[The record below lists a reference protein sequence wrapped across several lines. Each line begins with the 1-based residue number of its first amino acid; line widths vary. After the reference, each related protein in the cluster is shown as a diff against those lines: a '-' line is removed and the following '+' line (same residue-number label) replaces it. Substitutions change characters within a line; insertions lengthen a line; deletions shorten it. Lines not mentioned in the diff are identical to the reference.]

1 MEEQVILDQLPVSRV
16 NARSTDAFDIHNSRF
31 CEGSNPYLNTAAFVF
46 DFALSG
52 NSDPLPMAAYVE
64 AVGDR
69 YPHLKEHTYDSF
81 AHLFAQVAAEVNRLD
96 IGLYL
101 HRWSV
106 THRGERCCIAIEALH
121 GRTTRSVV
129 YAVWDWFE
137 AITQDHQF
145 YIEDQVEVFQR
156 LFRQSVYGGPT
167 VYALLRTAHEKGIP
181 AFYLWDEGLMQ
192 YGYGKKLV
200 RGVATTFDTDSHLDS
215 DFTTRKDDCKAFL
228 STLGFPVPNGEIVTT
243 RKEALA
249 AADRVGYAIAVKPVT
264 GHKGEGV
271 TADVRDDEE
280 LEVAFDRAVAAIPE
294 DQPVEV
300 IVEKSIAGSDFRILC
315 VNGRF
320 VAAMERRPAS
330 VTGDG
335 ESTISELIRDA
346 NRAAHRSDTPTSPLG
361 KIKTDGAM
369 EMYLAEQGFSL
380 ESVLEADQ
388 TVYLRKVAN
397 LSAGGV
403 SIDATPTIHPDNV
416 VLAQDI
422 AQHFRL
428 TCLGIDVITRDL
440 SRSWK
445 DGNFGILEINSA
457 PGISMHLNPSV
468 GDRVDVTS
476 PILETFFPEDTNI
489 RIPTITFNR
498 VSMRDLQE
506 LIDHLLLQYPNWVI
520 GAVCR
525 EGVLINRSE
534 KALSPNYNVNVRN
547 LLRNPRLDMLIA
559 EYRGDIFEQ
568 DGMFY
573 SGSDMVVLDNPTET
587 ETLLTRDILPHSTVV
602 VREGSNVSIRRQGL
616 IEQYRL
622 GSGEPFSRVYLKET
636 GTILPSR
643 EGQ

>member
-1 MEEQVILDQLPVSRV
+1 MILDQLPVSRV
-16 NARSTDAFDIHNSRF
+16 NARKTDAFDIYNSRF
-31 CEGSNPYLNTAAFVF
+31 YEGSNPYLNTAAIAF
-46 DFALSG
+46 DFALTG
-52 NSDPLPMAAYVE
+52 NIDPLPIETYVA

-69 YPHLKEHTYDSF
+69 YPHLKEQTYESY
-81 AHLFAQVAAEVNRLD
+81 AHLFAQVAAAVNQLEV
-96 IGLYL
+96 GLHL
-101 HRWSV
+101 HKWSV
-106 THRGERCCIAIEALH
+106 TQRGNRCGLAVEALH

-137 AITQDHQF
+137 AITQGHHF
-145 YIEDQVEVFQR
+145 YIEDQIEVFQR
-156 LFRQSVYGGPT
+156 VFRQSVYGGPT
-167 VYALLRTAHEKGIP
+167 VYALLRTAYEKSIP
-181 AFYLWDEGLMQ
+181 TFYLWDEGLMQ
-192 YGYGKKLV
+192 YGYGKKLA
-200 RGVATTFDTDSHLDS
+200 RGAATTFDTDSHLDS

-228 STLGFPVPNGEIVTT
+228 STLGFPVPTGEIVVTCS
-243 RKEALA
+243 EALA
-249 AADRVGYAIAVKPVT
+249 AAERVGYPIAVKPVV

-271 TADVRDDEE
+271 TAGVGDGEE
-280 LEVAFDRAVAAIPE
+280 LEAAFDRAVASIPKE
-294 DQPVEV
+294 QPVEV

-315 VNGRF
+315 VNGKF

-335 ESTISELIRDA
+335 QSTVSELIREA
-346 NRAAHRSDTPTSPLG
+346 NQTADRSDTPTSPLG
-361 KIKTDGAM
+361 KIKADDAM
-369 EMYLAEQGFSL
+369 EMYLAEQGFTL
-380 ESVLEADQ
+380 ESVLKEDR

-416 VLAQDI
+416 ILAQDI

-445 DGNFGILEINSA
+445 EGNFGILEINSA

-476 PILETFFPEDTNI
+476 PLLETYFPVETSA
-489 RIPTITFNR
+489 RIPIMTFNR
-498 VSMRDLQE
+498 VSMGDLQE
-506 LIDHLLLQYPNWVI
+506 LVDHLLVQYPNWVI

-534 KALSPNYNVNVRN
+534 KVLSLNYNVNVSN

-559 EYRGDIFEQ
+559 EYRGEIFEQ
-568 DGMFY
+568 NGMFY
-573 SGSDMVVLDNPTET
+573 SGSDMVVLENPTET
-587 ETLLTRDILPHSTVV
+587 ETLLTRDVFPHSTIV

-622 GSGEPFSRVYLKET
+622 GGSEPFSRVYLKET
-636 GTILPSR
+636 GTIL
-643 EGQ
+643 G

>member
-1 MEEQVILDQLPVSRV
+1 MVLDQLPVSRV
-16 NARSTDAFDIHNSRF
+16 NARKTDAFDVYNSRF

-46 DFALSG
+46 DFALTG
-52 NSDPLPMAAYVE
+52 NSDPLPIEAYVE
-64 AVGDR
+64 VVSDR

-81 AHLFAQVAAEVNRLD
+81 THLFAQVAAEVNRLD
-96 IGLYL
+96 IGLHL
-101 HRWSV
+101 HQWSV
-106 THRGERCCIAIEALH
+106 TRRGERCRIAIEALH

-137 AITQDHQF
+137 AITQDHPF
-145 YIEDQVEVFQR
+145 YIEDHIEDFQR
-156 LFRQSVYGGPT
+156 GFRQSVYGGPT

-200 RGVATTFDTDSHLDS
+200 RGIATTFDTDSHLDS

-228 STLGFPVPNGEIVTT
+228 SALGFPVPKGEIVATCD
-243 RKEALA
+243 EALA
-249 AADRVGYAIAVKPVT
+249 AAERVGYPIAVKPVS

-271 TADVRDDEE
+271 TADVGDDEE
-280 LEVAFDRAVAAIPE
+280 LEAAFDRAIATIPG
-294 DQPVEV
+294 DQPVQV

-320 VAAMERRPAS
+320 VAAMERKPAS

-335 ESTISELIRDA
+335 HSTVSELIREA
-346 NRAAHRSDTPTSPLG
+346 NRAVERSDTPTSPLG
-361 KIKTDGAM
+361 KIKADNAM
-369 EMYLAEQGFSL
+369 EIYLAQQGFTL
-380 ESVLEADQ
+380 ESVLDKGR
-388 TVYLRKVAN
+388 TVHLRKVAN

-416 VLAQDI
+416 ILAQDI

-428 TCLGIDVITRDL
+428 TCLGIDAITRDL
-440 SRSWK
+440 SKSWK
-445 DGNFGILEINSA
+445 DGNFGIIEINSA
-457 PGISMHLNPSV
+457 PGISMHLNPSM

-476 PILETFFPEDTNI
+476 PILETFFPAEASA
-489 RIPTITFNR
+489 RIPLMTFNR

-506 LIDHLLLQYPNWVI
+506 LIDHILLQHPNWVI

-534 KALSPNYNVNVRN
+534 KVLSPNYNANVLN
-547 LLRNPRLDMLIA
+547 LLRNPKLDMLIA

-587 ETLLTRDILPHSTVV
+587 ETLLTRDVFPHSTVI
-602 VREGSNVSIRRQGL
+602 VREGDNISIRREGL

-622 GSGEPFSRVYLKET
+622 GGSEPFSRVYLKEI
-636 GTILPSR
+636 GTILV
-643 EGQ
+643 

>member
-1 MEEQVILDQLPVSRV
+1 MILDQLPVSRV
-16 NARSTDAFDIHNSRF
+16 NARKTDAFDVYNSRF
-31 CEGSNPYLNTAAFVF
+31 CEGSNPYLNTGAFIF
-46 DFALSG
+46 DFALTG
-52 NSDPLPMAAYVE
+52 HSDPLPIEAYVE

-69 YPHLKEHTYDSF
+69 YPHIKERTYDSY
-81 AHLFAQVAAEVNRLD
+81 AHLFAQVAAEVNQLD
-96 IGLYL
+96 IGLHL
-101 HRWSV
+101 HQWSV
-106 THRGERCCIAIEALH
+106 TQRGNRCRLAVEALH

-137 AITQDHQF
+137 AITQGYSF

-156 LFRQSVYGGPT
+156 VFRQSVYGGPT
-167 VYALLRTAHEKGIP
+167 VYALLRTAHAKGIP
-181 AFYLWDEGLMQ
+181 TFYLWDEGLMQ

-228 STLGFPVPNGEIVTT
+228 GTLGFPVPQGEIVVTYD
-243 RKEALA
+243 EALA
-249 AADRVGYAIAVKPVT
+249 AVDRIGYPVAVKPVV

-271 TADVRDDEE
+271 TAAVGDDAD
-280 LEVAFDRAVAAIPE
+280 LEAAFDRAIASIPV
-294 DQPVEV
+294 DQSVRV
-300 IVEKSIAGSDFRILC
+300 IVETSITGSDFRILC

-320 VAAMERRPAS
+320 VAAMERRPAW

-335 ESTISELIRDA
+335 RSTIQELIRDA
-346 NRAAHRSDTPTSPLG
+346 NRNPDRSDTPTSPMG
-361 KIKTDGAM
+361 QIKTDHAM
-369 EMYLAEQGFSL
+369 ELYLAEQGLTL
-380 ESVLEADQ
+380 ETVLEPDH

-416 VLAQDI
+416 ILAQDI

-428 TCLGIDVITRDL
+428 TCLGIDVIARDL

-476 PILETFFPEDTNI
+476 PILETFFPPETRG
-489 RIPTITFNR
+489 RIPTLTFNR
-498 VSMRDLQE
+498 LSMRDLQE
-506 LIDHLLLQYPNWVI
+506 LIDHLLSQHPNWVI

-525 EGVLINRSE
+525 EGVLVNRSE
-534 KALSPNYNVNVRN
+534 KVLHANYNVNVSN
-547 LLRNPRLDMLIA
+547 LLRNPRLDLLIA

-587 ETLLTRDILPHSTVV
+587 ETLLTRDVFPHATVV
-602 VREGSNVSIRRQGL
+602 VREGGNVSIRREGL

-622 GSGEPFSRVYLKET
+622 GGSEPFSRVYLKEI
-636 GTILPSR
+636 GTILP
-643 EGQ
+643 

>member
-16 NARSTDAFDIHNSRF
+16 NARKTDAFDIHNSRL
-31 CEGSNPYLNTAAFVF
+31 CEGSNPYLDTAAFVF
-46 DFALSG
+46 DFALTG
-52 NSDPLPMAAYVE
+52 NSDPLPIEAYVD

-69 YPHLKEHTYDSF
+69 YPHLSDRTYESY
-81 AHLFAQVAAEVNRLD
+81 AHLFAQVAAEVNQLD
-96 IGLYL
+96 IGLHL
-101 HRWSV
+101 HQWSV
-106 THRGERCCIAIEALH
+106 TQRGARCCLAVEALH
-121 GRTTRSVV
+121 GRTTRSVI

-137 AITQDHQF
+137 AITQGQRF
-145 YIEDQVEVFQR
+145 YIEDQIEMFQQV
-156 LFRQSVYGGPT
+156 FRQSVYGGPT

-181 AFYLWDEGLMQ
+181 TFYLWDEGLMQ

-228 STLGFPVPNGEIVTT
+228 STLGFPVPSGEIVVT
-243 RKEALA
+243 RSEALA
-249 AADRVGYAIAVKPVT
+249 AADRIGYPIAVKPVS

-271 TADVRDDEE
+271 TADVGDSEE
-280 LEVAFDRAVAAIPE
+280 LEAAFDRAVEAIPG

-300 IVEKSIAGSDFRILC
+300 IVETSIAGSDFRILC

-320 VAAMERRPAS
+320 VAAMERKPAS

-335 ESTISELIRDA
+335 QSTISELIRDA
-346 NRAAHRSDTPTSPLG
+346 NRAAARSDTPTSPLG
-361 KIKTDGAM
+361 KIKADNAM
-369 EMYLAEQGFSL
+369 EVYLDQQGFTL
-380 ESVLEADQ
+380 ESILEEDR

-416 VLAQDI
+416 ILAQDI

-428 TCLGIDVITRDL
+428 TCLGIDAITRDL

-476 PILETFFPEDTNI
+476 PILETFFPAETSP
-489 RIPTITFNR
+489 RIPIVTFNR
-498 VSMRDLQE
+498 VSMGDLQM

-525 EGVLINRSE
+525 DGVLINRSE
-534 KALSPNYNVNVRN
+534 KVLSPTYNVNVSN
-547 LLRNPRLDMLIA
+547 LLRNPRLDLLIA
-559 EYRGDIFEQ
+559 EYRGETFEQ
-568 DGMFY
+568 DGVFY

-587 ETLLTRDILPHSTVV
+587 EALLTRDVFPHSTVV
-602 VREGSNVSIRRQGL
+602 VREGGNVSIRRQGL

-622 GSGEPFSRVYLKET
+622 GGSEPFSRVYLKEI
-636 GTILPSR
+636 GTILA
-643 EGQ
+643 

>member
-1 MEEQVILDQLPVSRV
+1 MVLDQLPVSRV
-16 NARSTDAFDIHNSRF
+16 NARKTDAFDVYNSRF

-46 DFALSG
+46 DFALTG
-52 NSDPLPMAAYVE
+52 NSDPLPIEAYVE
-64 AVGDR
+64 VVSDR

-81 AHLFAQVAAEVNRLD
+81 THLFAQVAAEVNRLD
-96 IGLYL
+96 IGLHL
-101 HRWSV
+101 HQWSV
-106 THRGERCCIAIEALH
+106 TRRGERCRIAIEALH

-137 AITQDHQF
+137 AITQDQPF
-145 YIEDQVEVFQR
+145 YIEDHIEDFQR
-156 LFRQSVYGGPT
+156 GFRQSVYGGPT

-200 RGVATTFDTDSHLDS
+200 RGIATTFDTDSHLDS

-228 STLGFPVPNGEIVTT
+228 SALGFPVPKGEIVATCD
-243 RKEALA
+243 EALA
-249 AADRVGYAIAVKPVT
+249 AAERVGYPIAVKPVS

-271 TADVRDDEE
+271 TADVGDDEE
-280 LEVAFDRAVAAIPE
+280 LEAAFDRAIATIPG
-294 DQPVEV
+294 DQPVQV

-320 VAAMERRPAS
+320 VAAMERKPAS

-335 ESTISELIRDA
+335 RSTVSELIREA
-346 NRAAHRSDTPTSPLG
+346 NRAVERSDTPTSPLG
-361 KIKTDGAM
+361 KIKADNAM
-369 EMYLAEQGFSL
+369 EIYLAQQGFTL
-380 ESVLEADQ
+380 ESVLDQ
-388 TVYLRKVAN
+388 GRTVHLRKVAN

-416 VLAQDI
+416 ILAQDI

-428 TCLGIDVITRDL
+428 TCLGIDAITRDL
-440 SRSWK
+440 SKSWK
-445 DGNFGILEINSA
+445 DGNFGIIEINSA
-457 PGISMHLNPSV
+457 PGISMHLNPSM

-476 PILETFFPEDTNI
+476 PILETFFPAEASA
-489 RIPTITFNR
+489 RIPLMTFNR

-506 LIDHLLLQYPNWVI
+506 LIDHILLQHPNWVI

-534 KALSPNYNVNVRN
+534 KVLSPNYNANVLN

-587 ETLLTRDILPHSTVV
+587 ETLLTRDVFPHSTVI
-602 VREGSNVSIRRQGL
+602 VREGDNISIRREGL

-622 GSGEPFSRVYLKET
+622 GGSEPFSRVYLKEI
-636 GTILPSR
+636 GTILV
-643 EGQ
+643 

>member
-1 MEEQVILDQLPVSRV
+1 MILDQLPVSRV
-16 NARSTDAFDIHNSRF
+16 NARQTDAFDIHDSRF
-31 CEGSNPYLNTAAFVF
+31 YEGSNPYLNTAAIAF
-46 DFALSG
+46 DFALTG
-52 NSDPLPMAAYVE
+52 NSDPLPIETYVE
-64 AVGDR
+64 AVGDY
-69 YPHLKEHTYDSF
+69 YPHLKEQTYESY
-81 AHLFAQVAAEVNRLD
+81 AHLFAQVTVAVNQLD
-96 IGLYL
+96 VGLHL
-101 HRWSV
+101 HQWSV
-106 THRGERCCIAIEALH
+106 TQRGNRCCLAIEALH

-137 AITQDHQF
+137 AITQDRSF
-145 YIEDQVEVFQR
+145 YIEDQIEIFQE

-167 VYALLRTAHEKGIP
+167 VYALLRTAYEKGIP
-181 AFYLWDEGLMQ
+181 TFYLWDERLMQ

-215 DFTTRKDDCKAFL
+215 DFTTRKDECKAFL
-228 STLGFPVPNGEIVTT
+228 STLGFPVPRGEIVAT
-243 RKEALA
+243 RKQALA
-249 AADRVGYAIAVKPVT
+249 AADRVGYPIAVKPVV

-271 TADVRDDEE
+271 TADIGDSEE
-280 LEVAFDRAVAAIPE
+280 LQVSFDRAVASIPE

-315 VNGRF
+315 VDGKF

-335 ESTISELIRDA
+335 QATVGELIRQA
-346 NRAAHRSDTPTSPLG
+346 NQTADRSDSPTSPLG
-361 KIKTDGAM
+361 KIKVDEAM
-369 EMYLAEQGFSL
+369 EMYLAEQGFTQ
-380 ESVLEADQ
+380 ESIPEADY

-416 VLAQDI
+416 ILAQDI
-422 AQHFRL
+422 AQHLRL

-445 DGNFGILEINSA
+445 EGNFGILEINSA

-476 PILETFFPEDTNI
+476 PILETFFPPETSA
-489 RIPTITFNR
+489 RVPVMTFNR
-498 VSMRDLQE
+498 VSMRDLEE

-534 KALSPNYNVNVRN
+534 KVLNPNYNVNVSN
-547 LLRNPRLDMLIA
+547 LLRNPKLNMLIA
-559 EYRGDIFEQ
+559 EYRGEVFEQ

-573 SGSDMVVLDNPTET
+573 AGSDMVVLDNPNET
-587 ETLLTRDILPHSTVV
+587 ETLLTRDVFPHSTVI
-602 VREGSNVSIRRQGL
+602 VREGSNVSIRRRGL

-622 GSGEPFSRVYLKET
+622 GSSEPFSRVYLKET
-636 GTILPSR
+636 GTILA
-643 EGQ
+643 